1 MPVKFKPSQTA
12 LNRASGKTTTTHY
25 YMKNTSTKELIEY
38 INSTNGKPKVKIK
51 CRNEL
56 DRRGVKLVW
65 TKKEPNGII

>member
-1 MPVKFKPSQTA
+1 MPVKFKPSQSNY
-12 LNRASGKTTTTHY
+12 NRSTGKTTVVHY

-65 TKKEPNGII
+65 EKKSTESII

>member
-12 LNRASGKTTTTHY
+12 LNRATGKTTTTHY
-25 YMKNTSTKELIEY
+25 YMKSTPTKELIEY
-38 INSTNGKPKVKIK
+38 INSVNGKPKVKIK